1 MRELPVHDPMVPN
14 GKVRED
20 GVMLHDILL
29 LQAKKPEE
37 FKGEW
42 DLFKIVKVTPG
53 EQAFQVQSN
62 RETALSQGEVGFRTI
77 VASS

>member
-1 MRELPVHDPMVPN
+1 MIRWYLN

-53 EQAFQVQSN
+53 EQAF
-62 RETALSQGEVGFRTI
+62 RPIEQGNCPYLKEVGRRGSLPQARCFI
-77 VASS
+77 